1 MLKPLAEPSFRTLF
15 LARSVSSA
23 GDSFLPVALAFAV
36 LDLTGSAV
44 DLGIVLAAATI
55 PSLLLLPLG
64 GVWAD
69 RLPRGRVML
78 VADLARGVTQATVAI
93 LLISGHAEVWHL
105 VVLQVVDGSAEAFFN
120 PASGAIVPETISGRL
135 LREANALL
143 GFSTG
148 LSYAVGPGVAG
159 ILVAATSPGWAIAFD
174 SMTFLV
180 SAALL
185 LRLRLP
191 SRVASEAST
200 SFWRDFV
207 AGWDEFRSR
216 TWVWLMVV
224 HWSLLLLFAEAPLDV
239 LGRSPLVDRSAGL
252 PPGVRSRPDS
262 PWGSS
267 AAGWSPPASP
277 RRDRCSRAPSPC
289 SPLRPRTRCWPR
301 EPGSRSSSSAASSPG
316 SRSLST
322 ARFGR
327 PRCNSSY
334 QPIAFPA

>member
-55 PSLLLLPLG
+55 SSLLLLPLG

-78 VADLARGVTQATVAI
+78 VADLARGVAQATVAI

-159 ILVAATSPGWAIAFD
+159 ILVAATSPG
-174 SMTFLV
+174 
-180 SAALL
+180 
-185 LRLRLP
+185 
-191 SRVASEAST
+191 
-200 SFWRDFV
+200 
-207 AGWDEFRSR
+207 
-216 TWVWLMVV
+216 
-224 HWSLLLLFAEAPLDV
+224 
-239 LGRSPLVDRSAGL
+239 
-252 PPGVRSRPDS
+252 
-262 PWGSS
+262 
-267 AAGWSPPASP
+267 
-277 RRDRCSRAPSPC
+277 
-289 SPLRPRTRCWPR
+289 
-301 EPGSRSSSSAASSPG
+301 
-316 SRSLST
+316 
-322 ARFGR
+322 
-327 PRCNSSY
+327 
-334 QPIAFPA
+334 